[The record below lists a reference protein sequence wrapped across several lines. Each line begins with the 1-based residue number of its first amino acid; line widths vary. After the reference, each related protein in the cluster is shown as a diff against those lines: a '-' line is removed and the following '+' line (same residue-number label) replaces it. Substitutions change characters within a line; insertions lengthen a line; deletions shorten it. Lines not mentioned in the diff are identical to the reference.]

1 MTYSSKVRNREIPL
15 TGEPTAIQAHCGNLK
30 GWILAIN
37 EGESIRL
44 VKANVLT
51 SDGTGDVV
59 GKTYTKSK

>member
-1 MTYSSKVRNREIPL
+1 MTYSSKVRNRETPL
-15 TGEPTAIQAHCGNLK
+15 SGELTAIQAPFGNVK

-37 EGESIRL
+37 DGESFRL

-51 SDGTGDVV
+51 SHGTGSVV